1 MQRNI
6 QNNKVNAKFVR
17 PKGAFY
23 VNDCA
28 ANDLKH
34 WYSFLIQ
41 ISQMNQHVQS
51 NYQLSKLSVQQRF
64 KRQNLVHIMYI

>member
-6 QNNKVNAKFVR
+6 QNNKVNAKFVG

-41 ISQMNQHVQS
+41 ISQMNQNVQS
-51 NYQLSKLSVQQRF
+51 NY
-64 KRQNLVHIMYI
+64 